1 MIRASR
7 SEPGGGTLEKK
18 SNNNSSGNRGIWKF
32 FGNLFSGTERLGDP
46 MAPIVNMKYTGSAE
60 EATPALTR
68 ERKALKS
75 PTTNDVFDGDTLSTA
90 SGEASKRTSNKANER

>member
-1 MIRASR
+1 MSKIFQNQLFKILNYFS
-7 SEPGGGTLEKK
+7 
-18 SNNNSSGNRGIWKF
+18 

-46 MAPIVNMKYTGSAE
+46 MAPIVNMKYSGAAE

-75 PTTNDVFDGDTLSTA
+75 PTTNDVFDGDTL
-90 SGEASKRTSNKANER
+90 

>member
-1 MIRASR
+1 MEIEA
-7 SEPGGGTLEKK
+7 
-18 SNNNSSGNRGIWKF
+18 SGNCKQIIVF
-32 FGNLFSGTERLGDP
+32 FLILIFSWNYQPAVFSFGSLFSGTERLGDP

-75 PTTNDVFDGDTLSTA
+75 PTNPDAFDGDTL
-90 SGEASKRTSNKANER
+90 

>member
-1 MIRASR
+1 
-7 SEPGGGTLEKK
+7 
-18 SNNNSSGNRGIWKF
+18 
-32 FGNLFSGTERLGDP
+32 

-75 PTTNDVFDGDTLSTA
+75 PSNPDAFDGDTL
-90 SGEASKRTSNKANER
+90 